1 MPSKHSLATASPQQH
16 GVWRDTAPPTVTRN
30 CRKQKKDLLT
40 SVLASVRARPAPGLA
55 VRAVAARA
63 HTGHPGA
70 ARVSRPPSSPA
81 AAFPAHHALPRRR
94 AAPRQLGAA
103 VTLRSRSGRT
113 AAAARRVRGGARV
126 NLPDPKLPRCS
137 APGGPPSPGLGPAL
151 TLGTPCSSDG
161 RTDGLTDGAR
171 ALWVRLRWPS
181 GGGLVGHDAS
191 GHDRHRPLPAGA
203 QIPAVR
209 LLLLHPPRR
218 PRAAR
223 PRDGGSWPPR
233 RPGPAPRRRPDETS
247 RQQPTHTRR
256 TPISG
261 RRTTARAPPRT
272 SPPPTS
278 SSTCSTTS

>member
-1 MPSKHSLATASPQQH
+1 MATAT
-16 GVWRDTAPPTVTRN
+16 VWRDTAPPTVTRN
-30 CRKQKKDLLT
+30 WQKTKEGRPPHFGSRLG
-40 SVLASVRARPAPGLA
+40 ARAPRPRACGAGGRRAGAHGAPRGGSRVPPPFFPGGGVPGPPRPPAPARGASA
-55 VRAVAARA
+55 VGRGRYPPIAVWADRGGGAARA
-63 HTGHPGA
+63 GRGP
-70 ARVSRPPSSPA
+70 REPPRPQPTP
-81 AAFPAHHALPRRR
+81 
-94 AAPRQLGAA
+94 
-103 VTLRSRSGRT
+103 VLR
-113 AAAARRVRGGARV
+113 
-126 NLPDPKLPRCS
+126 
-137 APGGPPSPGLGPAL
+137 PGGSALTGLGPAL
-151 TLGTPCSSDG
+151 TLGAPCSLDG
-161 RTDGLTDGAR
+161 RTDGLTDCAR
-171 ALWVRLRWPS
+171 AFGVCLRWPS